1 MIYRQFQGV
10 TPIIEGI
17 APINYDKLTEKEGR
31 SFGPMA
37 ITKPLNGALL
47 SACASHELSADAY
60 INKRY
65 NGAFTHY
72 LLKNLLQFSD
82 SKTMQAIIKLVNM
95 DLDKNGYDQNP
106 EIEGLLEN
114 KTFFI

>member
-1 MIYRQFQGV
+1 MEE
-10 TPIIEGI
+10 EG
-17 APINYDKLTEKEGR
+17 G
-31 SFGPMA
+31 SFAPMA
-37 ITKPLNGALL
+37 MPITKPLNGALL

-72 LLKNLLQFSD
+72 LIKNLLQYSD